1 MPPTVLRIGPYR
13 FFFNSREETRRH
25 IHVATAEGV
34 AKFWLEPIIAMASS
48 YDLSTK
54 ELLKI
59 DRLMREHEREFVSAW
74 DQHFS
79 QRSDQH

>member
-1 MPPTVLRIGPYR
+1 MSPTVLRIGPYR

-79 QRSDQH
+79 Q